1 MFNYKNT
8 INMRIN
14 HLFMAVAASLMLS
27 MPSCAPTMEERANEA
42 IKNVMNEFEV
52 VGISAAVV
60 KNGQIVYNESFGY
73 ANLEDKTPLTNE
85 HVMRIA
91 SISKSFTATSLLQ
104 LVERGIISLDD
115 DVSDLIGF
123 QIRNPYHPE
132 VPITLRMILSHT
144 ASIRDPEDYSTLDHL
159 NPTVNGDCADLFFD
173 YQPGKG
179 YNYSNLGL
187 NLAGAILENMSGV
200 RFDKYVK
207 DSVIN
212 RLCLHGGH
220 NVDELD
226 TTKIASIY
234 RRIDGEYKK
243 SNAYSSVAHRL
254 DNYTMGYSA
263 PIFSPTG
270 GVKIS
275 AHDLATYMMM
285 HMNYGELHGVR
296 IISEESAKTMQTPV
310 WIKQTDDYYED
321 QYGLCLMEF
330 VDFLDDPRYNTPGK
344 YPVGH
349 TGDAYGLRSIMIWS
363 PADAWGIVAMT
374 NGYTHK
380 EGQEFIQV
388 LANAIYNAAIREEK

>member
-1 MFNYKNT
+1 
-8 INMRIN
+8 MRIN
-14 HLFMAVAASLMLS
+14 HLFMAGAASVMLALV
-27 MPSCAPTMEERANEA
+27 SCVPTMEKKTNKA
-42 IKNVMNEFEV
+42 IEDVMNEFEA
-52 VGISAAVV
+52 VGVSAAVV

-85 HVMRIA
+85 HIMRIA

-123 QIRNPYHPE
+123 QMRNPNHPE

-159 NPTVNGDCADLFFD
+159 NPAVSGDCAST
-173 YQPGKG
+173 YYEYKPGEG

-187 NLAGAILENMSGV
+187 NLAGTILENMSGV

-212 RLCLHGGH
+212 RLGLYGGH

-226 TTKIASIY
+226 QTKIALIY
-234 RRIDGEYKK
+234 RRVDGRYVE
-243 SNAYSSVAHRL
+243 SNAYGSVAHRL
-254 DNYTMGYSA
+254 DDYTMGYSA
-263 PIFSPTG
+263 PMFSPTG

-275 AHDLATYMMM
+275 AHDLAVYMMM
-285 HMNYGELHGVR
+285 HMNYGELNGVH

-310 WIKQTDDYYED
+310 WIKLTDDYYED

-330 VDFLDDPRYNTPGK
+330 VDFLDDPRYNIPGN